1 MCNCATSSFSSTP
14 QAQCPVSSYSVGQP
28 RRWLSATL
36 GFPFALESSDLI
48 IPFPSLSRHRYH
60 ANCHPRPAPRS
71 SKDKNRFHPCS
82 QWGGGCV
89 SKGWLG
95 RKTLGSI
102 VLSFKGFK
110 FSCLIC
116 CYKSPQPGAS
126 NAACL
131 AKCCTVNLDFQNERC
146 LA

>member
-28 RRWLSATL
+28 RMWLSATL

-82 QWGGGCV
+82 QWGGGVCQRGGWEGRHWEALYSP
-89 SKGWLG
+89 SKGLNLVALFVA
-95 RKTLGSI
+95 TSH
-102 VLSFKGFK
+102 LSQG
-110 FSCLIC
+110 
-116 CYKSPQPGAS
+116 PQMLPAWQ
-126 NAACL
+126 NAAL
-131 AKCCTVNLDFQNERC
+131 
-146 LA
+146 